1 MKQKKTELKSRFIPV
16 YTGNTRITTLLW
28 SLTAVHPRIHGEHG
42 SSLSEMPLM
51 AGSSPYTRGT
61 LIHLTSFLFSA
72 RFIPVYTGNTNEAKE
87 NGIKVTVHPRIHG
100 EHILNCVHKIRN
112 FWFIPVYTG
121 NTSTL
126 ALNTNT
132 SSVHPR
138 IHGEHSESFLIHA
151 VIDGSS
157 PYTRGTL

>member
-72 RFIPVYTGNTNEAKE
+72 RFIPVYTGNTPFSAYF
-87 NGIKVTVHPRIHG
+87 TAPSPVHPRIHG
-100 EHILNCVHKIRN
+100 EHI
-112 FWFIPVYTG
+112 
-121 NTSTL
+121 TL
-126 ALNTNT
+126 FLRARL
-132 SSVHPR
+132 SS
-138 IHGEHSESFLIHA
+138 
-151 VIDGSS
+151 GSS
-157 PYTRGTL
+157 PYTRGTLMKQKKTELKSRFIPVYTGNTF